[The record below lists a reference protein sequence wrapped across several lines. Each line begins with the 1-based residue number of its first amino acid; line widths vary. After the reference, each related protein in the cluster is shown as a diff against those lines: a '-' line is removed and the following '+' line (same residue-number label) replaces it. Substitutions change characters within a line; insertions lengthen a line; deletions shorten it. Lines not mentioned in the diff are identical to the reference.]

1 MLNIYKCEIDGKINL
16 CSHCIDS
23 VFKKV
28 ETINKEGLSTFF
40 ESLNYVWN
48 KLSYYLKCKKK
59 IKSKNLRVAMTSK
72 GKLMLLSKCEVYDSE
87 TSRFI
92 KKQGTSG
99 LLNNSGLKT
108 NLSEI
113 PLLGWYFVLKV

>member
-1 MLNIYKCEIDGKINL
+1 
-16 CSHCIDS
+16 
-23 VFKKV
+23 
-28 ETINKEGLSTFF
+28 
-40 ESLNYVWN
+40 
-48 KLSYYLKCKKK
+48 
-59 IKSKNLRVAMTSK
+59 MTSK
-72 GKLMLLSKCEVYDSE
+72 GKLMLLSKYEVYDSE